1 MAARKQVFT
10 VIDNGDRGRKGGM
23 KDPMTGKLLAVGAS
37 WTMPDGWQLDEP
49 FNKMMTVEKRRGMA
63 FNYEKQE
70 GTFVEPQPDGTKK
83 RVPAM
88 NTKRAI
94 LPVKRKAPAKKAN
107 A

>member
-1 MAARKQVFT
+1 MAARKKQYT
-10 VIDNGDRGRKGGM
+10 VIDNGDRGRVGGM
-23 KDPMTGKLLAVGAS
+23 IHPITKASIAVGG
-37 WTMPDGWQLDEP
+37 TFTLPDGWREDEP
-49 FNKMMTVEKRRGMA
+49 FNEMMTVEKHRGMA

-70 GTFVEPQPDGTKK
+70 GTFVEPQPDGSKK